1 MAGRIPNPERLKGIM
16 IKDAEAKPAGLEG
29 DPIEFAVMTE
39 IGIINQ
45 LADQLFQAH
54 LPKGMTVAQ
63 FSVLNHLLRLNVRES
78 ISELASAMQVAQ
90 PTMSSTVRKLEDKG
104 LVELIH
110 ESDDRRIRRVAVT
123 AAGAQLRNDAVAAL
137 APMAEILRKNIPE
150 TDWQAILSHLS
161 PIRVFLDR
169 LRS

>member
-1 MAGRIPNPERLKGIM
+1 MTEDLQ
-16 IKDAEAKPAGLEG
+16 AKPAGLKG

-45 LADQLFQAH
+45 LADNLFQSH

-63 FSVLNHLLRLNVRES
+63 FSVLNHLLRLEAQQT

-110 ESDDRRIRRVAVT
+110 EPNDRRIRRVAVT
-123 AAGAQLRNDAVAAL
+123 ATGAQLRNDAVAAL
-137 APMAEILRKNIPE
+137 QPMAETLRQTIPE
-150 TDWQAILSHLS
+150 TEWEALL
-161 PIRVFLDR
+161 PPLNRIRVFLDH
-169 LRS
+169 LRDWS

>member
-1 MAGRIPNPERLKGIM
+1 MTE
-16 IKDAEAKPAGLEG
+16 DAQAKPAGLKG

-45 LADQLFQAH
+45 LADNLFQTY

-63 FSVLNHLLRLNVRES
+63 FSVLNHLLRLDVQET

-104 LVELIH
+104 LVELAH
-110 ESDDRRIRRVAVT
+110 EPDDRRIRRVVVT
-123 AAGAQLRNDAVAAL
+123 TAGAQLRNDAVAAL
-137 APMAEILRKNIPE
+137 APMAEILRQNIPE
-150 TDWQAILSHLS
+150 TDWEALL
-161 PIRVFLDR
+161 PPLNRIRVFLDQ
-169 LRS
+169 LRN

>member
-1 MAGRIPNPERLKGIM
+1 MTE
-16 IKDAEAKPAGLEG
+16 DVQAKPAGLKG

-45 LADQLFQAH
+45 LADNMFQAH

-63 FSVLNHLLRLNVRES
+63 FSVLNHLLRLDVQET
-78 ISELASAMQVAQ
+78 ISELAGAMQVAQ

-110 ESDDRRIRRVAVT
+110 EPNDRRIRRVAVT
-123 AAGAQLRNDAVAAL
+123 ATGAQLRNDAVAAL
-137 APMAEILRKNIPE
+137 APMADILRANIPE
-150 TDWQAILSHLS
+150 TDWEALLPHLHR
-161 PIRVFLDR
+161 IRVFLDQ
-169 LRS
+169 LRD

>member
-1 MAGRIPNPERLKGIM
+1 MTE
-16 IKDAEAKPAGLEG
+16 DAQAKPAGLKG

-45 LADQLFQAH
+45 LADNLFQAH

-63 FSVLNHLLRLNVRES
+63 FSVLNHLLRLEVQQT

-104 LVELIH
+104 LIELIH
-110 ESDDRRIRRVAVT
+110 EPDDRRIRRVAVT
-123 AAGAQLRNDAVAAL
+123 AAGLELRNHAVAAL
-137 APMAEILRKNIPE
+137 EPMAEILRQNIPE
-150 TDWQAILSHLS
+150 TDWQELLPPLHR
-161 PIRVFLDR
+161 IRLFLDD

>member
-1 MAGRIPNPERLKGIM
+1 MTDDSTP
-16 IKDAEAKPAGLEG
+16 KPAGLEG

-45 LADQLFQAH
+45 LTTNLFQSH

-63 FSVLNHLLRLNVRES
+63 FSVLNHLLRLEVQQT

-104 LVELIH
+104 LIELIY
-110 ESDDRRIRRVAVT
+110 EPDDRRIRRVAVT
-123 AAGAQLRNDAVAAL
+123 AAGTQCRNDAVAAL
-137 APMAEILRKNIPE
+137 GPMAEKLRKNIPATE
-150 TDWQAILSHLS
+150 WEALL
-161 PIRVFLDR
+161 PPLNRIRVSLDE

>member
-1 MAGRIPNPERLKGIM
+1 MTEETKP
-16 IKDAEAKPAGLEG
+16 KPAGLDG

-45 LADQLFQAH
+45 LGDNMFQAH

-63 FSVLNHLLRLNVRES
+63 FSVLNHLLRLDTQQT
-78 ISELASAMQVAQ
+78 ISELARAMQVAQ

-104 LVELIH
+104 LIELVH
-110 ESDDRRIRRVAVT
+110 QPEDRRIRRVAVT
-123 AAGAQLRNDAVAAL
+123 AAGEQLRNDAVAAL
-137 APMAEILRKNIPE
+137 QPMAEILQQTIPVTE
-150 TDWQAILSHLS
+150 WQALL
-161 PIRVFLDR
+161 PPLNRIRVFLDQ